1 MTSLSLDRQLTPPGT
16 RLTLAD
22 ALKIVGMLTSFN
34 RLLLLLTVKQSFPLP
49 FRRLST
55 SHFCVLVV
63 KIRCCSVISIDY
75 NDFL

>member
-34 RLLLLLTVKQSFPLP
+34 RLLLLLTVKQLPASIPLSLNKSFLC
-49 FRRLST
+49 T
-55 SHFCVLVV
+55 
-63 KIRCCSVISIDY
+63 CCK
-75 NDFL
+75 NLLLLGNFH